1 MVAVDKGQKSRKIL
15 LVSIRTA
22 KKYKILLALVIGMSF
37 SACATMP
44 DTTALQ
50 GTLAKASDGIRGGFG
65 KLKEKASGSGNN
77 SNNNAALIT
86 NQFPSNEVPHTLLK
100 KPLAEGRLT
109 SGHGFR
115 FSPTGVPIPKKHK
128 GIDYAAPAGTPIYA
142 AGDGVIVK
150 HYVSKSYGNYVR
162 IEHENGFYTAY
173 AHMQAFVEGQ
183 GVGTIVKKGEMIG
196 AVGSTGRSSGPHLHY
211 ELIHGNNFID
221 PLFEIAPEEQQAS
234 VK

>member
-1 MVAVDKGQKSRKIL
+1 M
-15 LVSIRTA
+15 
-22 KKYKILLALVIGMSF
+22 KYKAMLALLAGMTVS
-37 SACATMP
+37 SCASMP
-44 DTTALQ
+44 DTAALQ

-65 KLKEKASGSGNN
+65 KLKDKASGSGGN
-77 SNNNAALIT
+77 SNANAALIT
-86 NQFPSNEVPHTLLK
+86 NQFPRNEVPHTLMK

-150 HYVSKSYGNYVR
+150 HYVGKSYGNYVR

-183 GVGTIVKKGEMIG
+183 GVGSIVKKGEMIG
-196 AVGSTGRSSGPHLHY
+196 NVGSTGRSSGPHLHY